1 MKKSFLITA
10 IVLVLSGSAFAQT
23 VLPLLPS
30 AHGLTGNQ
38 PAYSAQPQQQTQEIN
53 FANGWNW
60 WSSYVDLSDNG
71 LENLKTLV
79 GANTTAIKSQTQSLM
94 QENNIWGGTLTSLNN
109 SLMYMINTISPIE
122 GLEYTAIPVSINDV
136 EISTG
141 TGWTWVGFPSST
153 SIPVNDAMANFIAEN
168 NNVIKSHNQTAMYV
182 DGIWTGSLTTLEPGR
197 GYMIYGNSQNFNY
210 APATRGFVEE
220 EVLPTYWTSSYN
232 DFATNMNIVAVI
244 NLMGEI
250 VNSTNYEVGAFVG
263 DDCRG
268 SIVPMSIA
276 NKNIAL
282 LTINGND
289 NDLLSFRLL
298 DKETGEMYIADNN
311 YKYVTNDIIGTVNEP
326 YVLYFNT
333 LMSNDEFKIG
343 KMDMFPNPVKQDG
356 MLTLSIPALNK
367 NMKVQVINSLGMVVK
382 SENMSTEKTN
392 LSVNLAP
399 GVYTVKVVAGDKQL
413 YVERLI
419 VE

>member
-1 MKKSFLITA
+1 MKKSLLITA
-10 IVLVLSGSAFAQT
+10 IVLALSGSAFAQT
-23 VLPLLPS
+23 VLPLLPAS
-30 AHGLTGNQ
+30 HGMLGNQ
-38 PAYSAQPQQQTQEIN
+38 PAYTAQQQQTQEFN
-53 FANGWNW
+53 LANGWNW

-94 QENNIWGGTLTSLNN
+94 HENSIWGGTLTSLSN
-109 SLMYMINTISPIE
+109 SQMYMINTTSPIV
-122 GLEYTAIPVSINDV
+122 GLEYTALPVGINDA
-136 EISTG
+136 EITTG

-153 SIPVNDAMANFIAEN
+153 SIPVNDALANFVAAN
-168 NNVIKSHNQTAMYV
+168 NDVIKSHNQTAMYV

-197 GYMIYGNSQNFNY
+197 GYMIYGNGQNFNY

-220 EVLPTYWTSSYN
+220 EIPSTYWSSSYN

-289 NDLLSFRLL
+289 NDLLHFRLL
-298 DKETGEMYIADNN
+298 DKETGDMYIADNS
-311 YKYVTNDIIGTVNEP
+311 YKYFTNDIIGTVDEP

-333 LMSNDEFKIG
+333 LMSNDEFMVG

-356 MLTLSIPALNK
+356 MLTLSIPVLNK
-367 NMKVQVINSLGMVVK
+367 NTKVQVINSLGMVVK
-382 SENMSTEKTN
+382 NESLSSEQTN
-392 LSVNLAP
+392 LSINLAP

-413 YVERLI
+413 YVEKLI